1 MMGQAP
7 GRKDERPPLSEHSL
21 APYGNRVIRPP
32 EDAQRTNRK
41 RLISWLLVALVHG
54 FFIALLTANFIKQEK
69 VGEKGPIET
78 FFDLSV
84 MHNPSLAPPVTMI
97 KPEVENAN
105 PPEVSTAPITI
116 PKVKPVPPEEV
127 PPAAS
132 PPGDVLKS
140 IGEALACGASN
151 FENLTEAQRARCRH
165 QPWIARQL
173 PNGNIV
179 MDMPPQPA
187 QPPEIH
193 MSGADA
199 QRHEMQ
205 TSPGCPIMLQT
216 PCVDDIL
223 HGRSAKPF

>member
-1 MMGQAP
+1 MPVGLCRRRPSQGKFPSNSPKSVLYERLVIGGARWPLARPPAMMGQAP

-105 PPEVSTAPITI
+105 PPEVSTA
-116 PKVKPVPPEEV
+116 
-127 PPAAS
+127 
-132 PPGDVLKS
+132 
-140 IGEALACGASN
+140 
-151 FENLTEAQRARCRH
+151 
-165 QPWIARQL
+165 
-173 PNGNIV
+173 
-179 MDMPPQPA
+179 
-187 QPPEIH
+187 
-193 MSGADA
+193 
-199 QRHEMQ
+199 
-205 TSPGCPIMLQT
+205 
-216 PCVDDIL
+216 
-223 HGRSAKPF
+223 